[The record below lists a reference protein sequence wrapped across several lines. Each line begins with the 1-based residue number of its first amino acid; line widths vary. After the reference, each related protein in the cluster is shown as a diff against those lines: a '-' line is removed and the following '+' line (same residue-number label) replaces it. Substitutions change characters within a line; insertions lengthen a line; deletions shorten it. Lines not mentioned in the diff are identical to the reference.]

1 MSQIGD
7 LVPKAGM
14 FTNPGVIVEKRDD
27 GNVVVDT
34 EPMSVNKYHRYAN
47 TTGLTEPE
55 KNKFNEILD
64 SIYTKEND
72 VDKINDIGLGLL
84 ESLVQLANP
93 LQLPRNATQEQREF
107 WSERGPMWDRTYALD
122 EDEAAVC
129 ARAEEA
135 ADLLGVRHLVMGRQ
149 YYQHPF
155 TPLP

>member
-72 VDKINDIGLGLL
+72 VDKINDIQHNIDQLKADPQNQKI
-84 ESLVQLANP
+84 VQYLRNQQAH
-93 LQLPRNATQEQREF
+93 LIRTAKELPRQY
-107 WSERGPMWDRTYALD
+107 SVD
-122 EDEAAVC
+122 ETSFK
-129 ARAEEA
+129 
-135 ADLLGVRHLVMGRQ
+135 GISSK
-149 YYQHPF
+149 
-155 TPLP
+155 T